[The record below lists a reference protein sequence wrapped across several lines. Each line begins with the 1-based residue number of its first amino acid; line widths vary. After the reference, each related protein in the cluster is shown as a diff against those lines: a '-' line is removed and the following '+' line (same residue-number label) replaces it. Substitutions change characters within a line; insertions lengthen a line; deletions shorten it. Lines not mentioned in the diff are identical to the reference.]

1 MNILTDAQL
10 QSLLL
15 NNDLVTEK
23 QMAEILEQAQ
33 QEKRGVAEVVVE
45 KDILTEEN
53 LMNLIADA
61 VKLPFV
67 SLQNVSIPPEILKIL
82 PEDFARTHS
91 IIVYDKTDKG
101 IKIAVTDLNIKEVL
115 PFISQK
121 ANAKVAV
128 ALTTKNDI
136 ERALLLYKSELQSVY
151 QDIMDKL
158 NEGKKN
164 GNLAEVPTT
173 KIVDTLIQYAYES
186 KASDIHIEPEDKISL
201 IRFRIDGVL
210 HDVLQVPIEFHDQ
223 IVTRIKVLAKLR
235 TDEHFSAQDGKLQVK
250 EDDEELDI
258 RVSIVPIVAGE
269 KVVMRLLSSHSQRF
283 SLSDLGM
290 NESDLTKVKTAL
302 NKPYGMILSTG
313 PTGSGKTT
321 TIYALLKIINTREK
335 NIASIE
341 DPVEY
346 EVPGINQIQ
355 VNPKTNLTFAD
366 GLRALLRQD
375 PDVIFVGE
383 IRDKET
389 ADIATNSAM
398 TGHIVLSTLHT
409 NDAVTAL
416 PRLLDMDIEPF
427 LVASTV
433 NIVIAQRLVRQI
445 CQKCRYSI
453 SMDRTKLQ
461 ESVDNETISQI
472 WGDAAEMIL
481 YKGKGCSVCR
491 GTGYV
496 GRIGIFEIL
505 EMDNA
510 LKEMITA
517 KVDAVALLKEA
528 RSKGMHTMFED
539 GLTKVQSGL
548 TTLDEVLRVSKVNEN
563 LT

>member
-1 MNILTDAQL
+1 MKILTDAQL
-10 QSLLL
+10 QSLIL
-15 NNDLVTEK
+15 NNDLANEK
-23 QMAEILEQAQ
+23 QMAEMVEQSQ
-33 QEKRGVAEVVVE
+33 QEKQDLADVLVE

-53 LMNLIADA
+53 LMKLVADA

-67 SLQNVSIPPEILKIL
+67 SLQNVSIPPEVLKIL
-82 PEDFARTHS
+82 PEEFAKNHG
-91 IIVYDKTDKG
+91 IIVYDKNEKG
-101 IKIAVTDLNIKEVL
+101 IKIAVTDLDIKELL

-121 ANAKVAV
+121 ANAKIAV
-128 ALTTKNDI
+128 ALTTRKDV
-136 ERALLLYKSELQSVY
+136 EHALLLYKSELQSVY
-151 QDIMDKL
+151 TDIMDKL
-158 NEGKKN
+158 NEGRKK
-164 GNLAEVPTT
+164 GNLDDVPTT

-186 KASDIHIEPEDKISL
+186 KASDIHIEPEEKTSL
-201 IRFRIDGVL
+201 VRFRIDGVL
-210 HDVLQVPIEFHDQ
+210 HDVLQVPIQFHDQ
-223 IVTRIKVLAKLR
+223 IVTRIKVLSKLR

-250 EDDEELDI
+250 ENEEELDI

-290 NESDLTKVKTAL
+290 NERDLTKVKNAL

-398 TGHIVLSTLHT
+398 TGHIVPSTLHT

-445 CQKCRYSI
+445 CQKCRYSVT
-453 SMDRTKLQ
+453 MDRTQLAQ
-461 ESVDNETISQI
+461 SVDEPTIKEI
-472 WGDAAEMIL
+472 WGDEASMVL

-491 GTGYV
+491 GTGYT

-505 EMDNA
+505 EMDNT

-539 GLTKVQSGL
+539 GLEKVQQGL